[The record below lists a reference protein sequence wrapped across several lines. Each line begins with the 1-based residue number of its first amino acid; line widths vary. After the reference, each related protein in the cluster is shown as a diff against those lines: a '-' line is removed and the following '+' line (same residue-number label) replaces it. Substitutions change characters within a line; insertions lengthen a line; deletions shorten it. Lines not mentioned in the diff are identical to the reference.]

1 MLIFGVL
8 LAGTGWGMS
17 TDVAAAELG
26 RHAQPRNRP
35 KRAFAN
41 LPPSVRVCSLR
52 ASAREGAR
60 HDGTR
65 VWVLYF
71 GVRTM
76 PPSASTKP
84 DPPVPVLYSCRG
96 EGIVFRSFHFSLVGE
111 W

>member
-65 VWVLYF
+65 VRLGSRALLRSPMVYF
-71 GVRTM
+71 GV
-76 PPSASTKP
+76 PSQK
-84 DPPVPVLYSCRG
+84 
-96 EGIVFRSFHFSLVGE
+96 
-111 W
+111 